1 MRHVRMGKSGLTVS
15 GIVLG
20 CMGFG
25 DPGGGTHRWALGIDD
40 ARPLFRQAVESG
52 ITTFDTANVYSH
64 GASEEITGEL
74 VREFAR
80 RDDVVIAT
88 KVFGNMTQGPKGGGL
103 SRSAILTQLDESLR
117 RLGTDYID
125 LYQVHRFDPDVTVE
139 ETMSALHDVVR
150 AGKVRYIG
158 ACSMSAWQFA
168 EMQHAADLHGWTRF
182 VSMQNQYNL
191 LQREEER
198 EMLPFCRYQGV
209 GVIPWSPLARGRLTR
224 AADAETTRSRVD
236 ESARRLYD
244 ATATADEAIIDA
256 VATIAKS
263 RGVTRAQVALAW
275 VAGQPGITAP
285 ILGVTKPHHL
295 ADAIAALG
303 LQLTPAEQVDLIKH
317 YTPRLATGIN
327 RSRTGEVVPA
337 PRPESDMAWRA
348 ARSGA
353 EQRF

>member
-1 MRHVRMGKSGLTVS
+1 MQSVRMGKSGLTVS
-15 GIVLG
+15 RIVLG

-25 DPGGGTHRWALGIDD
+25 DPGGGTHRWAVGIDD
-40 ARPLFRQAVESG
+40 ARPLFRHAVESG

-64 GASEEITGEL
+64 GASEEIVGKL
-74 VREFAR
+74 VREFVR

-103 SRSAILTQLDESLR
+103 SRTAILTQVDESLR

-150 AGKVRYIG
+150 AGKVRYLG

-168 EMQHAADLHGWTRF
+168 ELQHAADLHGWTRF

-198 EMLPFCRYQGV
+198 EVLPFCRYQGV

-224 AADAETTRSRVD
+224 ASDAETTRSRVD

-244 ATATADEAIIDA
+244 ATATADKAIIDA
-256 VATIAKS
+256 VAAVAES

-275 VAGQPGITAP
+275 VAQQPGITAP
-285 ILGVTKPHHL
+285 ILGATRPHHL
-295 ADAIAALG
+295 TDAVAALD
-303 LQLTPAEQVDLIKH
+303 LELSSAEQHQLVEH
-317 YTPRLATGIN
+317 YTPRLATGIS
-327 RSRTGEVVPA
+327 RSRTGAAPA
-337 PRPESDMAWRA
+337 TPA
-348 ARSGA
+348 
-353 EQRF
+353 

>member
-1 MRHVRMGKSGLTVS
+1 MGKSGLTVS

-25 DPGGGTHRWALGIDD
+25 DPDGGTHPWAVGIDD
-40 ARPLFRQAVESG
+40 ARPLFRHAVESG

-64 GASEEITGEL
+64 GASEEITGKL
-74 VREFAR
+74 VREFTR

-88 KVFGNMTQGPKGGGL
+88 KVFGNMSQGPKGGGL
-103 SRSAILTQLDESLR
+103 SRTAILTQVDESLR
-117 RLGTDYID
+117 RLGTDYVD

-150 AGKVRYIG
+150 AGKARYLG

-198 EMLPFCRYQGV
+198 EMLPFCRHQGV

-224 AADAETTRSRVD
+224 ASDTETTRSRVD

-244 ATATADEAIIDA
+244 ATATADKAIIDA
-256 VATIAKS
+256 VAAVAEA
-263 RGVTRAQVALAW
+263 RGVTRARVALAW
-275 VAGQPGITAP
+275 VARQPGITAP
-285 ILGVTKPHHL
+285 ILGVTRPHHL
-295 ADAIAALG
+295 TDAVAALD
-303 LQLTPAEQVDLIKH
+303 LELTPAEQVQLTEH
-317 YTPRLATGIN
+317 YTPRLPTGIN
-327 RSRTGEVVPA
+327 RSRTGAA
-337 PRPESDMAWRA
+337 PTAPS
-348 ARSGA
+348 
-353 EQRF
+353 